1 MRTVQ
6 EREARA
12 FAEPKENWITHEELQ
27 ALLRLLY
34 PTLSSGRDYLVGMAI
49 DENGP
54 ISDAAIVRWSAD
66 VPEPTDS
73 VLREVKRLRLVDAR
87 RSLTAGNA
95 RFERDRLL
103 AEADVAVSL
112 ALDDGDT
119 NRVALLGAYRKALRA
134 LPDQPGFPDA
144 VAWPVKP

>member
-73 VLREVKRLRLVDAR
+73 VLREVKRLRLADAR
-87 RSLTAGNA
+87 RSLAAGNA

>member
-54 ISDAAIVRWSAD
+54 ISDAAIVRWSAE

-73 VLREVKRLRLVDAR
+73 VLREVKRLRLTDAR
-87 RSLTAGNA
+87 RSLAAGNA

-103 AEADVAVSL
+103 GEADVAVSL

-144 VAWPVKP
+144 VEWPVKP